1 MSDLLTCPT
10 CGHGFELAPNPF
22 DGPAEPLGPC
32 CEAERTRMLA
42 QDMAAG
48 AVMAEAE
55 KAAREQRDAEISDA
69 APEQLTDA
77 VVAQR
82 VHDELLAERFCWAVG
97 FGWMRWNGSVW
108 AETAEETVVE
118 EIRLWA
124 VESIKPQ
131 LANPYIG
138 TNKELRQRLL
148 GLLDRYRLIGLSVL
162 ARGLCQVDARVFD
175 AEPDLLNTPAG
186 VVDLRTGEL
195 LPHEPSRY
203 MTRIAGVAYVPG
215 ATHPDWTAALGAVP
229 ADVAGWLQV
238 RFGQAITGHMT
249 PDDVLLLL
257 HGGGSNGKSTVLDGV
272 KKALGGPPSGYSTYV
287 SDRVLLAKAD
297 AHPTELTEF
306 RGARFA
312 LTEELP
318 DGGHLNAKRLKDIIG
333 TPTMTARKIR
343 QDSITWDSTHSMFLS
358 TNYLPKVTETDNG
371 TWRRLA
377 LVDFPYTFVAPD
389 KATGAPNERLG
400 DPGLR
405 DRLAGDAQRAAVLA
419 WLVEG
424 ARLWYAAGRA
434 MPPAPAAVADATRAW
449 REASDIVLRFW
460 AECLRPSP
468 RHYIASP
475 DMLAEFNLW
484 AETQGHKARSI
495 QQFNGQFGEHEATKA
510 AGVVYGYRYPKADHL
525 RAFRPQR
532 PGGFLGATA
541 SAVPPPDKK
550 IRAWWGVRFASE
562 QEE

>member
-1 MSDLLTCPT
+1 MSEMLTCPT

-22 DGPAEPLGPC
+22 NGPPETLGAC
-32 CEAERTRMLA
+32 CEAERARVHA
-42 QDMAAG
+42 QSMAAG
-48 AVMAEAE
+48 AAAVEAE
-55 KAAREQRDAEISDA
+55 NAKKERRDAELDAA

-131 LANPYIG
+131 LSNPYIG

-148 GLLDRYRLIGLSVL
+148 GLLDRYRLVGLSVL
-162 ARGLCQVDARVFD
+162 ARGLCQVDAQVFD
-175 AEPDLLNTPAG
+175 AEPDLLNTPSG
-186 VVDLRTGEL
+186 IVDLRTGEL
-195 LPHEPSRY
+195 LPPDPSRY
-203 MTRIAGVAYVPG
+203 MTRITGVAYEPG
-215 ATHPDWTAALGAVP
+215 AQHSDWSAALGAVP
-229 ADVAGWLQV
+229 ADVADWLQV

-257 HGGGSNGKSTVLDGV
+257 HGGGSNGKSTVLAGIRS
-272 KKALGGPPSGYSTYV
+272 ALGSYATYV

-318 DGGHLNAKRLKDIIG
+318 DEGRLNAKRLKDIIG

-377 LVDFPYTFVAPD
+377 LVDFPYKFVTAL
-389 KATGAPNERLG
+389 TGAPNERVG

-405 DRLAGDAQRAAVLA
+405 DRLGGEAQRAAVLA

-424 ARLWYAAGRA
+424 AKRWYAAGKV
-434 MPPAPAAVADATRAW
+434 MPPQPDAVVTATRAW

-460 AECLRPSP
+460 SECLV
-468 RHYIASP
+468 ASP
-475 DMLAEFNLW
+475 QHFIVVADMLAAFNAW
-484 AETQGHKARSI
+484 ATAQSHQARSA
-495 QQFNGQFGEHEATKA
+495 QGFMALFGEHEETKR
-510 AGVVYGYRYPKADHL
+510 AGVRYQQRRVSEGQVQSFQPPPSGIPAPMGYTAT
-525 RAFRPQR
+525 RPQ
-532 PGGFLGATA
+532 PAQGAK
-541 SAVPPPDKK
+541 V
-550 IRAWWGVRFASE
+550 RAWWGVRFAE
-562 QEE
+562 QDE